1 MEFDRA
7 RLMNNINTLIKDK
20 NIKIG
25 ELENSIG
32 ISTGYLSK
40 MSKADNESM
49 PGIDLIWKLAQKLG
63 TSVDMLVGGD
73 FGRSNDNLFQLIR
86 VLDKM
91 KKDTD
96 LHNIEWRRVPKEFY
110 ENVKIGTLPH
120 PLFEE
125 NLPFNDDP
133 EEFHY
138 KSDFTNDPV
147 GIFADCFEGDMLEF
161 GKIYIMNLFC
171 KTKDEGATP
180 YTEIILEQPEQVY
193 EHGMEEGRL
202 IPICSTLGKGQ
213 SLEPY
218 INELINC
225 IERHEADVNLNNEQ
239 KSIISAYMNA
249 CTDDELP
256 FN

>member
-49 PGIDLIWKLAQKLG
+49 PGIDQKKKLAQRLG
-63 TSVDMLVGGD
+63 TSVDMLVCGD

-96 LHNIEWRRVPKEFY
+96 LHNIEWERIPKEYY
-110 ENVKIGTLPH
+110 EKVKSG
-120 PLFEE
+120 E
-125 NLPFNDDP
+125 
-133 EEFHY
+133 
-138 KSDFTNDPV
+138 
-147 GIFADCFEGDMLEF
+147 
-161 GKIYIMNLFC
+161 
-171 KTKDEGATP
+171 
-180 YTEIILEQPEQVY
+180 
-193 EHGMEEGRL
+193 
-202 IPICSTLGKGQ
+202 
-213 SLEPY
+213 
-218 INELINC
+218 
-225 IERHEADVNLNNEQ
+225 
-239 KSIISAYMNA
+239 
-249 CTDDELP
+249 
-256 FN
+256 

>member
-73 FGRSNDNLFQLIR
+73 FDRSNDNLFQLIR

-96 LHNIEWRRVPKEFY
+96 LHNIEWKRIPKEYY
-110 ENVKIGTLPH
+110 EKVKSGEKQH
-120 PLFEE
+120 PLFVPDFMGQTKLEQYSY
-125 NLPFNDDP
+125 D
-133 EEFHY
+133 
-138 KSDFTNDPV
+138 SDFTTDPV

-171 KTKDEGATP
+171 NTKDEGATP
-180 YTEIILEQPEQVY
+180 YTEVILEQPEQEY
-193 EHGMEEGRL
+193 EHGIEDGRL

-225 IERHEADVNLNNEQ
+225 IEKHEADVNLNSEQ

>member
-40 MSKADNESM
+40 MSKPDNESM

-73 FGRSNDNLFQLIR
+73 FGRSNDNLYQLIK

-91 KKDTD
+91 KKDTET
-96 LHNIEWRRVPKEFY
+96 HNIEWKRIPKEYY
-110 ENVKIGTLPH
+110 ENVMNGKEKH
-120 PLFEE
+120 PLFHS
-125 NLPFNDDP
+125 
-133 EEFHY
+133 HY
-138 KSDFTNDPV
+138 DWKTRQTNYIYHSDFTKAPV
-147 GIFADCFEGDMLEF
+147 GIFADCFEGEMPQF

-171 KTKDEGATP
+171 DTKDEGAMP
-180 YTEIILEQPEQVY
+180 YTEIILEQPKQEF
-193 EHGMEEGRL
+193 EHGIEEGRL

-213 SLEPY
+213 SLESY
-218 INELINC
+218 INELVNC
-225 IERHEADVNLNNEQ
+225 VERYEADINLNSKQ
-239 KSIISAYMNA
+239 KGIISAYLNA
-249 CTDDELP
+249 CTTDKLP

>member
-86 VLDKM
+86 VD
-91 KKDTD
+91 
-96 LHNIEWRRVPKEFY
+96 R
-110 ENVKIGTLPH
+110 
-120 PLFEE
+120 
-125 NLPFNDDP
+125 
-133 EEFHY
+133 
-138 KSDFTNDPV
+138 KST
-147 GIFADCFEGDMLEF
+147 
-161 GKIYIMNLFC
+161 
-171 KTKDEGATP
+171 
-180 YTEIILEQPEQVY
+180 
-193 EHGMEEGRL
+193 RL
-202 IPICSTLGKGQ
+202 S
-213 SLEPY
+213 SSHS
-218 INELINC
+218 
-225 IERHEADVNLNNEQ
+225 R
-239 KSIISAYMNA
+239 KSRMPSSA
-249 CTDDELP
+249 
-256 FN
+256 